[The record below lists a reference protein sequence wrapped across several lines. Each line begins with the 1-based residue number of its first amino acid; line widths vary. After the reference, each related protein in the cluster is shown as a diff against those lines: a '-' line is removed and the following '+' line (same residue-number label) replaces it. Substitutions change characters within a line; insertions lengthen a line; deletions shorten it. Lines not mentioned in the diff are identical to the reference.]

1 MLRNYLAVSLRN
13 LSRNKGYAFINVAGL
28 AVGLACFIL
37 ILLFVQHE
45 ISYDRFHEKAD
56 RIHRV
61 VRQQPGNVFL
71 GSDYFAV
78 TPAPLAG
85 TLVREYPEVVTAIT
99 IGHQGALLSVGENH
113 LWEDGLWADAHFFEV
128 FSFPLIYG
136 DSESALSEPGRI
148 ILTQSLSRKMFGD
161 RDPNTMETFECSRT
175 T

>member
-1 MLRNYLAVSLRN
+1 MLRNYLAVSIRN
-13 LSRNKGYAFINVAGL
+13 LSRNKGYAFINVAKR

-45 ISYDRFHEKAD
+45 LSYDRFHVDAD

-61 VRQQPGNVFL
+61 VRQQPGKFFL

-78 TPAPLAG
+78 APAPLAG
-85 TLVREYPEVVTAIT
+85 TLVREYPEVVIATT
-99 IGHQGALLSVGENH
+99 IGHEGALLRVGENH
-113 LWEDGLWADAHFFEV
+113 LWED
-128 FSFPLIYG
+128 
-136 DSESALSEPGRI
+136 
-148 ILTQSLSRKMFGD
+148 GD